1 MGDCHGKGRNQMLL
15 VTSAQ
20 DTALRQRGE
29 ERVWKQAVTV
39 HPCSAPL
46 SPISTGC
53 LPISAREER
62 G

>member
-1 MGDCHGKGRNQMLL
+1 MLL

-46 SPISTGC
+46 SPISTRC